1 MKKIIYTLI
10 ALVFLTACSNRSENK
25 LTLYNKSTITAGFDT
40 TITIMGYTKDEET
53 FDEYFQLAHDT
64 FSKYNE
70 LFDIYNTYPGVNNLM
85 SVNENAGIE
94 PVAVDPLIIDML
106 KMAKEYTEISPYFNV
121 TYGAVF
127 NIWHDYREEG
137 IELNTKGEP
146 GRVPTLEELKEA
158 EKYTGWDKVVIDD
171 VNNTVYLK
179 EKGVRLD
186 VGAIA
191 KGLATELVAQK
202 LETEGLE
209 HGIISGGGNI
219 RTINNKP
226 DGPWKIGVQEPSPEI
241 SAPSI
246 DIFSLEESMSVV
258 TSGDYQR
265 TYYGPDNV
273 MYSHLINPK
282 TLFPQNSFRSVTVV
296 MENSAL
302 ADIFSTSMYMM
313 EFDEANTFIE
323 EYNIKYPE
331 DKLEVF
337 WVMDENEDWYQYDKY
352 DYTMTEGLKPLSHN
366 LNE

>member
-1 MKKIIYTLI
+1 
-10 ALVFLTACSNRSENK
+10 
-25 LTLYNKSTITAGFDT
+25 
-40 TITIMGYTKDEET
+40 
-53 FDEYFQLAHDT
+53 
-64 FSKYNE
+64 
-70 LFDIYNTYPGVNNLM
+70 
-85 SVNENAGIE
+85 
-94 PVAVDPLIIDML
+94 
-106 KMAKEYTEISPYFNV
+106 
-121 TYGAVF
+121 
-127 NIWHDYREEG
+127 
-137 IELNTKGEP
+137 
-146 GRVPTLEELKEA
+146 
-158 EKYTGWDKVVIDD
+158 
-171 VNNTVYLK
+171 
-179 EKGVRLD
+179 
-186 VGAIA
+186 
-191 KGLATELVAQK
+191 
-202 LETEGLE
+202 
-209 HGIISGGGNI
+209 
-219 RTINNKP
+219 
-226 DGPWKIGVQEPSPEI
+226 
-241 SAPSI
+241 
-246 DIFSLEESMSVV
+246 MSVV